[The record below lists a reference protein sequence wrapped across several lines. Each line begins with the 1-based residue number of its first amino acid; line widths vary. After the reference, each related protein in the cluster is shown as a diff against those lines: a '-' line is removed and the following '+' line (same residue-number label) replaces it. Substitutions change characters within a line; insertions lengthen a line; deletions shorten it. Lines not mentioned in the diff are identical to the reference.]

1 PGVSRAAADVAGDA
15 EANFVFRRVGILV
28 EQRLGHHDHP
38 RRTEAALRAAKL
50 GELLLQRMLDSF
62 DGDDLA
68 AVGHVAALLRAG
80 EAGLVAQ
87 RVEEAAPGL
96 ELEVTLFTVEGK
108 RDLLHR
114 TASRARCRARRV
126 RTPTI
131 SRRYSALAR
140 TLLIGRDSSPAAR
153 AARSISAGSISR
165 PRSSA
170 SAAFAR
176 IGV

>member
-68 AVGHVAALLRAG
+68 AVGLHPEHETRIERLAVNQDGAGAAVAHVAALFRAG

-87 RVEEAAPGL
+87 RVEQAAVGL
-96 ELEVTLFTVEGK
+96 ELQLARLAVEHEG
-108 RDLLHR
+108 DLHR
-114 TASRARCRARRV
+114 MDSSARCSALRV
-126 RTPTI
+126 STATI

-140 TLLIGRDSSPAAR
+140 TLPIGRDSSAAACPA
-153 AARSISAGSISR
+153 
-165 PRSSA
+165 
-170 SAAFAR
+170 
-176 IGV
+176 